1 MRGFSQAADNNKAA
15 ILEVLAD
22 QLPRQ
27 ARLIEIGSGAG
38 QHAIHMAAALNHVL
52 WQPTDVA
59 TVLPMLTSNIS
70 EYGAANIL
78 SPTALDLATQ
88 EWPVQTY
95 DCVYSANVMHIVSTE
110 LGENLIRGAAK
121 MLTAD
126 GMLALYGPFKYE
138 GNFTSSSNAD
148 FDLWLKARDEQSG
161 IRDFE
166 WVHDLAARSGLQ
178 LLLDQRMPANNQT
191 LIFKVSAK

>member
-1 MRGFSQAADNNKAA
+1 
-15 ILEVLAD
+15 
-22 QLPRQ
+22 
-27 ARLIEIGSGAG
+27 
-38 QHAIHMAAALNHVL
+38 
-52 WQPTDVA
+52 
-59 TVLPMLTSNIS
+59 
-70 EYGAANIL
+70 
-78 SPTALDLATQ
+78 
-88 EWPVQTY
+88 
-95 DCVYSANVMHIVSTE
+95 MHIVSTE

-126 GMLALYGPFKYE
+126 GMLALYGPFKYA

-166 WVHDLAARSGLQ
+166 WVHDLAAQSGLQ